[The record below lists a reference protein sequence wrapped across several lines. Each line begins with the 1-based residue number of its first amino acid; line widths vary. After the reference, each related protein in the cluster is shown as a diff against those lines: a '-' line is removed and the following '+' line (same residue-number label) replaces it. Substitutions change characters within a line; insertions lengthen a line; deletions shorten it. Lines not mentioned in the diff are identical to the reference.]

1 MRISH
6 SLNAT
11 FLRRVLDRAC
21 IAHDDFAA
29 DIQVSRS
36 HFSAV
41 LNGRMPL
48 SKRMRRKLL
57 ESPLLQNVPQS
68 DLWSESESEAAGDA

>member
-1 MRISH
+1 MMIGRR
-6 SLNAT
+6 LNAPL
-11 FLRRVLDRAC
+11 LRQLLDRAHL
-21 IAHDDFAA
+21 AHDDFAA
-29 DIQVSRS
+29 EIGVSRS

-57 ESPLLQNVPQS
+57 ESPRLKDIPQS
-68 DLWSESESEAAGDA
+68 DLWTETEGEATCAG